1 MLILDSDGD
10 ERFRIEGYLP
20 KHEFRAQLELA
31 LARVA
36 FMNKK
41 WAEAERRYA
50 EVLEKYSETK
60 SAPEA
65 LYWKGVSHYKATNDH
80 TILGELPALFQE
92 KYPDSIWSDKTIA
105 WAH

>member
-1 MLILDSDGD
+1 VVILDSDGD

-41 WAEAERRYA
+41 WAEAE
-50 EVLEKYSETK
+50 
-60 SAPEA
+60 
-65 LYWKGVSHYKATNDH
+65 
-80 TILGELPALFQE
+80 